1 MMPSVADET
10 EIVTK
15 IETSKAPV
23 FVGYPYQVRKAVIE
37 YYNSGQ
43 RKYEGVA
50 ISDITQPSHTDATR
64 GANYLFL
71 GLYRLLLGDP
81 EDEVWDNIRLAR
93 EHGSVDAMVM
103 FGHAF
108 EHGLAGYRRD
118 LNLAEKNFRRA
129 GASTWKR
136 VNAPVGKKRQF
147 PNYFNKFQL
156 ERFLLD
162 HPDRRLS
169 PDEAKT
175 VGNNA
180 ADLLVAYL
188 NLHVHGGKVP
198 KAPESARDA
207 ERIIEHLLQPDLIDV
222 AFFRL
227 AVAEY
232 FNRQPA
238 LDRFADS
245 HRYAFRL
252 RESVYREFPD
262 EYARHS
268 GLNFDLATHYAFGE
282 GTDKDM
288 ARAIFHYRVA
298 AEEGSVVAAVNLSVF
313 RSNNETDIDWEGQE
327 PLPLLLTFAD
337 RFAEFSAKR
346 SADIAFM
353 IGVLYGN
360 GYGTPVNDEG
370 NYLWTRLGLDFE
382 ARPGPAKTI
391 NEFHATLTEPR
402 MKEHEEA
409 YEAFRLKLGLEG
421 TDQ

>member
-10 EIVTK
+10 EIVTR

-23 FVGYPYQVRKAVIE
+23 LLGYPYQLRKAVIE

-43 RKYEGVA
+43 RNYEGA
-50 ISDITQPSHTDATR
+50 AFSDITQPSHTDATR

-71 GLYRLLLGDP
+71 GLYKLLRGDP
-81 EDEVWDNIRLAR
+81 EDEVWDDIRLAR

-108 EHGLAGYRRD
+108 EHGLAGYSRD
-118 LNLAEKNFRRA
+118 LDLAEKNFRRA

-136 VNAPVGKKRQF
+136 VNTPVGKKSQT
-147 PNYFNKFQL
+147 PNHFNKFQL

-169 PDEAKT
+169 TDEAKT
-175 VGNNA
+175 IGNNA
-180 ADLLVAYL
+180 TDLLVAAI
-188 NLHVHGGKVP
+188 NSMHFHGGKVP

-207 ERIIEHLLQPDLIDV
+207 KWIVEHLLQPDLIDV

-238 LDRFADS
+238 LNRFADS
-245 HRYAFRL
+245 RRHAFRL

-262 EYARHS
+262 YERQS

-298 AEEGSVVAAVNLSVF
+298 AEEGEVVAAVNLSVF
-313 RSNNETDIDWEGQE
+313 RSNNEPDIDWEGQE
-327 PLPLLLTFAD
+327 PLPLLLPFAD
-337 RFAEFSAKR
+337 RFDEFSAKR
-346 SADIAFM
+346 SADVAFM

-360 GYGTPVNDEG
+360 GYGTPVNDEA

-391 NEFHATLTEPR
+391 NEFHATLTESR

-409 YEAFRLKLGLEG
+409 YEAFRLKLGLERA
-421 TDQ
+421 DQ